1 MRRRVRRVVRRAPR
15 VEPDGEFLFIFV
27 WAIRMT
33 ACYVQL
39 LQDSL
44 RCSFPLVVRAE
55 PLLGSELGSFG
66 TGGNQAGDGKGT
78 RHAIV
83 AGPYVLAA
91 LGPAAWVADLGF
103 GVDDFSSSS
112 SDRSGGF
119 HEGSVELSPGDV
131 SPLPTTTTCTRVSL
145 VMANGRR
152 YLGSVV
158 SRSDGKLPGDS
169 GGVGPYVKAAAV
181 FAEPTLEP
189 TQGES
194 RPGGSGFFYASN
206 TCDVSSC
213 AYAIADAPAVT
224 WHRCRVDSEGRR
236 RRRRRGCNFHA
247 EPSRGAGPG
256 PSRRCR
262 PERSR
267 RARPPGVHRL
277 SGDPLA
283 MKVSDDGRHVAV
295 HGGELDGYVLCR
307 DEASAAD
314 SADGCKDMNDGCPK
328 WAAQAA
334 CFANQGYM
342 HRNCALSCGLCR
354 PGDAVLM
361 APEKAETKECG
372 TRLVFGSNNVEACR
386 AWSSAALAAAAGE
399 PRG

>member
-66 TGGNQAGDGKGT
+66 TGGNQGGDGKGT

-91 LGPAAWVADLGF
+91 LGPGAWVADLGF
-103 GVDDFSSSS
+103 GVDDFSSAS

-119 HEGSVELSPGDV
+119 HAGSVELSPGDV
-131 SPLPTTTTCTRVSL
+131 SPLRDTTTCTRVSL

-169 GGVGPYVKAAAV
+169 GGVVR
-181 FAEPTLEP
+181 T
-189 TQGES
+189 
-194 RPGGSGFFYASN
+194 
-206 TCDVSSC
+206 
-213 AYAIADAPAVT
+213 
-224 WHRCRVDSEGRR
+224 
-236 RRRRRGCNFHA
+236 
-247 EPSRGAGPG
+247 
-256 PSRRCR
+256 
-262 PERSR
+262 
-267 RARPPGVHRL
+267 
-277 SGDPLA
+277 
-283 MKVSDDGRHVAV
+283 
-295 HGGELDGYVLCR
+295 
-307 DEASAAD
+307 
-314 SADGCKDMNDGCPK
+314 
-328 WAAQAA
+328 
-334 CFANQGYM
+334 
-342 HRNCALSCGLCR
+342 
-354 PGDAVLM
+354 
-361 APEKAETKECG
+361 
-372 TRLVFGSNNVEACR
+372 
-386 AWSSAALAAAAGE
+386 
-399 PRG
+399 